1 MVLPLVF
8 TIQLLLL
15 TVKMVIKISEFVWK
29 IVRIWND
36 VEWLL
41 AILFLHFDYVCTKS
55 ILSGELIAARKM
67 IDLLVIIQVI
77 IDIGL
82 IALAAP

>member
-1 MVLPLVF
+1 MVLPLVVG
-8 TIQLLLL
+8 IQLLLL
-15 TVKMVIKISEFVWK
+15 AVEMVIEVSEFVWK
-29 IVRIWND
+29 VVRIWND

-41 AILFLHFDYVCTKS
+41 AILLLHFDYVCTKS
-55 ILSGELIAARKM
+55 ILSGELVAARKM

-77 IDIGL
+77 IDVRL